1 VKVKLWISTLRP
13 RVDGGEYPGGTRVAV
28 SLSKREALLDLCEWA
43 YEDDEHVSEEDE
55 AEGIPDFPNAPE
67 DELEEYLER
76 RRDEN
81 AMRSWGIEDIDLEL
95 PGTPVEQIAAILK
108 DTCERGDEIH
118 AEELLRE
125 ARGQFIRESDTHSCP
140 KCGTQ
145 HDSTEFEDEGEGDEA
160 GRTFY
165 YCSEACKET
174 H

>member
-1 VKVKLWISTLRP
+1 VKLKLWISTLRP
-13 RVDGGEYPGGTRVAV
+13 RVNSGEYAGGVRVAV
-28 SLSKREALLDLCEWA
+28 HLSRRDALLDLCEWA
-43 YEDDEHVSEEDE
+43 YEDEEQDD
-55 AEGIPDFPNAPE
+55 APDFPNASE
-67 DELEEYLER
+67 DELDDYLDSCQEQ
-76 RRDEN
+76 DV
-81 AMRSWGIEDIDLEL
+81 MRSWGIEDIDLEL

-108 DTCERGDEIH
+108 DTCDRGDELH

-125 ARGQFIRESDTHSCP
+125 ARGQFIRESDAHSCP

>member
-1 VKVKLWISTLRP
+1 MKVKLWVSILKPER
-13 RVDGGEYPGGTRVAV
+13 GGYEYPGGVRTAV
-28 SLSKREALLDLCEWA
+28 HLSNRDALLDLCEWA
-43 YEDDEHVSEEDE
+43 YEDDEHVPEEDD
-55 AEGIPDFPNAPE
+55 AEGIPDFPNADE
-67 DELEEYLER
+67 DELEEYLDR
-76 RRDEN
+76 CRDN
-81 AMRSWGIEDIDLEL
+81 DIIDSWGIDDFEVDL

-108 DTCERGDEIH
+108 DTCERGDELH

-125 ARGQFIRESDTHSCP
+125 ARGQFIRESDAHSCP

-165 YCSEACKET
+165 YCSEACLET